1 MIFRYDDGTVFEGE
15 WEDAPGYGVQTIA
28 FEDPIDGFTFR
39 HQGHYYRR
47 DEDGDVVGM
56 GYDSMVKFFVDS
68 GQLKVGTM
76 MSKRKWDVTYQ
87 RAKDDV
93 KEMKK

>member
-1 MIFRYDDGTVFEGE
+1 MIIRYDDGTVFEGE

-28 FEDPIDGFTFR
+28 FEDPIDGPTFR
-39 HQGHYYRR
+39 HQGDYYRQ
-47 DEDGDVVGM
+47 DEDGDVVAM
-56 GYDSMVKFFVDS
+56 GYDSMIKHFVDS

-76 MSKRKWDVTYQ
+76 MSKRKFNSVYQ

-93 KEMKK
+93 EGMRS